1 MNQRSTHSNPRA
13 QWVLQTPYNPV
24 QLQLQSQSIRQLL
37 REQHSPTTKKAMNQ
51 LVKGFEM
58 VMHEM
63 VFMTK
68 DIEALQAENTSIQA
82 KLHKPRKRLVHTSS
96 LTAQEAQALAQS
108 SATVQNVLEVIN
120 PSTSANSLSA
130 PPRRPPKCSECGNI
144 GHNRLKCPNLA
155 SH

>member
-1 MNQRSTHSNPRA
+1 MMLKLKAKA
-13 QWVLQTPYNPV
+13 QWVPQTPHNPV
-24 QLQLQSQSIRQLL
+24 QLQLQSQSIQQLL
-37 REQHSPTTKKAMNQ
+37 REQHSPTTPTKKAMNQ

-68 DIEALQAENTSIQA
+68 DIEALRAENASIQA
-82 KLHKPRKRLVHTSS
+82 KLHKPRKRLVHTGS